1 MTDRQARAAPAQA
14 PTTAPDPVKG
24 PPTDIRRSTW
34 WWIRA
39 AAILVT
45 IFVAVQLLGMVQ
57 SVLGALL
64 TVVLYVL
71 FGAVIAFI
79 AGPIVQM
86 LEDRLHMPRTAAI
99 LLTLLV
105 GVAVI
110 SGIGYLIATPIVDE
124 ASQLSKQGPSII
136 KQINDVVTTVRNDL
150 ASHGIQLSGNG
161 VGTTISSDVSS
172 RVAGILLNVVT
183 STVTILLDILVTLV
197 VAFWMLK
204 DGEQLR
210 GGIVNLLPGRVRG
223 EANFAFDAFGVVV
236 GGYVRGQLVMA
247 AIVGVLAG
255 LGCWV
260 IGVPFP
266 IVVAIAAGVFE
277 LVPLVGAFVG
287 GAVAILLA
295 LTKSPVTAVWAL
307 LLFIAIHIIEGYF
320 LAPRIQAR
328 FVRLHPLVTILALF
342 AGIEL
347 GGFLGAFVAVPLA
360 SLTAVFVRAA
370 MGDARSRHPEV
381 FSEQRS
387 DMRVERRRRR
397 LLSEFRLFHRPHPPT
412 GAKAD
417 IDTVP

>member
-1 MTDRQARAAPAQA
+1 MSEAQARGAK
-14 PTTAPDPVKG
+14 TGPDPVKG
-24 PPTDIRRSTW
+24 PPADIRRSTW

-39 AAILVT
+39 AAILIT

-86 LEDRLHMPRTAAI
+86 LEDRAHMPRTPAI
-99 LLTLLV
+99 LLTLLF
-105 GVAVI
+105 GVAVVT
-110 SGIGYLIATPIVDE
+110 GIGYLIATPIVDE
-124 ASQLSKQGPSII
+124 ASQLSKQGPTLI
-136 KQINDVVTTVRNDL
+136 KHINDIVASVRTQL
-150 ASHGIQLSGNG
+150 ATHGIQLSNNG

-172 RVAGILLNVVT
+172 RVAGILLNVVA

-210 GGIVNLLPGRVRG
+210 GGIVNLLPGRVRS

-236 GGYVRGQLVMA
+236 GGYVRGQLFMA
-247 AIVGVLAG
+247 AIIGVMAG

-266 IVVAIAAGVFE
+266 IVVAIAAGTFE
-277 LVPLVGAFVG
+277 LIPLVGAFVG

-295 LTKSPVTAVWAL
+295 LTKSPVTALWAL
-307 LLFIAIHIIEGYF
+307 LLFIVIHIIEGY
-320 LAPRIQAR
+320 L
-328 FVRLHPLVTILALF
+328 LAL
-342 AGIEL
+342 
-347 GGFLGAFVAVPLA
+347 A
-360 SLTAVFVRAA
+360 S
-370 MGDARSRHPEV
+370 
-381 FSEQRS
+381 
-387 DMRVERRRRR
+387 RRG
-397 LLSEFRLFHRPHPPT
+397 S
-412 GAKAD
+412 
-417 IDTVP
+417 